1 MIFLKPIL
9 RAVLREKRSTY
20 RGAFVDEGVGGWA
33 DEKATD
39 TVPAGAGE
47 YIGGNMKIA
56 ITSQGKE
63 LSSQMD
69 PRFGRTRYL
78 IIFDT
83 DAAGNELKV
92 IDNEAAMQAA
102 HGAGVA
108 TAQTVI
114 RENVNVVISGNFGP
128 NAFRVLNAAGIKA
141 VVLADATVEKAIEI
155 ARQNKLDPIEG
166 ASV

>member
-1 MIFLKPIL
+1 MFLKPIL
-9 RAVLREKRSTY
+9 RALWRRKHSAY
-20 RGAFVDEGVGGWA
+20 RGAFVDEVIGGWA
-33 DEKATD
+33 DEKVTD

-47 YIGGNMKIA
+47 YMGGNMKIA
-56 ITSQGKE
+56 ITSQGTE

-69 PRFGRTRYL
+69 PRFGRSRYL
-78 IIFDT
+78 VIFDT
-83 DAAGNELKV
+83 DTAGNKLKV
-92 IDNEAAMQAA
+92 IDNEAAVQAA

-114 RENVNVVISGNFGP
+114 RENVDMVVSGNFGP

-141 VVLADATVEKAIEI
+141 AALPGATVEEAIEMV
-155 ARQNKLDPIEG
+155 RQNKLNPIEG